1 MASATSTSGGGGGAA
16 AFFSS
21 WHPAKPNA
29 ATRTIRIKTDLPFT
43 LPPLRSDLLIE
54 MENERFS
61 YNNRL

>member
-1 MASATSTSGGGGGAA
+1 MTSATSTSGGGGSAA

-29 ATRTIRIKTDLPFT
+29 AARNIRIKTDLPFT
-43 LPPLRSDLLIE
+43 LPPLRSGFQIE

-61 YNNRL
+61 HNNRL